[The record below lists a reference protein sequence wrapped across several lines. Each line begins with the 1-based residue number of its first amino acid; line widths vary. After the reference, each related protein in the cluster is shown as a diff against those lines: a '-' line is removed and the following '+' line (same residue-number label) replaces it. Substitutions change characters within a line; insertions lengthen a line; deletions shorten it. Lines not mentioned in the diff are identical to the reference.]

1 MTIASSSTHLKTY
14 DVDPVHTFIGF
25 AVRYLAISKVQGR
38 FKRFGG
44 MLEIDWDDLV
54 RSYAHLRIE
63 TDSIDTGSPEREA
76 HLRSPDFLDVE
87 RFPEMLFRSTEIVR
101 MSGAVFD
108 VSGRLLLH
116 GIERHVRLA
125 VDYGGRAS
133 DPNGIERAGLL
144 ARGTIDRREFG
155 LGWNRSLDGGAVL
168 VGHDV
173 ELDLAMQGVR
183 RK

>member
-1 MTIASSSTHLKTY
+1 MKWNIDTAHSAIEFGVRHLGISTVK
-14 DVDPVHTFIGF
+14 
-25 AVRYLAISKVQGR
+25 GR
-38 FKRFGG
+38 FQRFEGTVETDERG
-44 MLEIDWDDLV
+44 TPVAVDVTIQAA
-54 RSYAHLRIE
+54 SIE
-63 TDSIDTGSPEREA
+63 TGVADRDA

-101 MSGAVFD
+101 KSGAVFD

-116 GIERHVRLA
+116 GIERHVRLE

-183 RK
+183 RT